1 MRTSRVNPKLSSYA
15 YLFGNFDFNK
25 TPLALLG
32 TRILIHAKP
41 NKRDS
46 RSFHGEDGWYI
57 EPAMDHYRCI
67 TCYIPSTFKRRFTD
81 TATLIPYNVPIPT
94 RIVDDHLRKVSS
106 DLIYI
111 LNKRNLQSQ
120 V

>member
-1 MRTSRVNPKLSSYA
+1 MHRRNAAERAIRTFKSHFLAGLATCNPNFPITEWDHHLQQSELTLNLLRTSRVNPKLSSYA

-57 EPAMDHYRCI
+57 
-67 TCYIPSTFKRRFTD
+67 
-81 TATLIPYNVPIPT
+81 
-94 RIVDDHLRKVSS
+94 
-106 DLIYI
+106 
-111 LNKRNLQSQ
+111 
-120 V
+120 